1 MQRSRPKR
9 SAAICTALLGAAL
22 ASLML
27 AAGASAELT
36 GDFVRFKACPAKTE
50 GVSRC
55 VYSETTGGEVTLGS
69 KTVPIEKTVILQGGY
84 TKPAK
89 EGAEKGFSKIVP
101 AVGTDTLSKTPQKVP
116 GGLVGLVPPESAPPL
131 VKAALELALENGFT
145 GVNTT
150 LEVAGSASDIRL
162 SELNLALAE
171 GVALILPLKA
181 KLENPFLG
189 TNCYVGS
196 DSNPIIW
203 NLEVDPAAPGAVEFL
218 EEGTIIEVAD
228 VGLQDDSWSA
238 PGAKGCGGLLSF
250 LVDPIINATAG
261 LPSASGKNSAYLENT
276 IFETTAF
283 SVRTNDEEN

>member
-1 MQRSRPKR
+1 MQRSRPKL
-9 SAAICTALLGAAL
+9 ATAICTALAAAVL

-27 AAGASAELT
+27 SASASAKLT
-36 GDFVRFKACPAKTE
+36 GDFVRFGACPAKTA

-55 VYSETTGGEVTLGS
+55 VYSETTGGEVTMGN
-69 KTVPIEKTVILQGGY
+69 KTVPIKNTVILQGGY
-84 TKPAK
+84 TKPAQ
-89 EGAEKGFSKIVP
+89 EGPEENFSKIVP

-116 GGLVGLVPPESAPPL
+116 GGLVGLVPPASAPPL
-131 VKAALELALENGFT
+131 VKAALQLALENGFT

-189 TNCYVGS
+189 NNCYIGS
-196 DSNPIIW
+196 DTNPIIW

-218 EEGTIIEVAD
+218 EEGTIVEIAD
-228 VGLQDDSWSA
+228 VGLQDNSWSA
-238 PGAKGCGGLLSF
+238 PGAKGCGGLLSV

-261 LPSASGKNSAYLENT
+261 LPAASGNSAYLENT

-283 SVRTNDEEN
+283 SVRTNDEENP